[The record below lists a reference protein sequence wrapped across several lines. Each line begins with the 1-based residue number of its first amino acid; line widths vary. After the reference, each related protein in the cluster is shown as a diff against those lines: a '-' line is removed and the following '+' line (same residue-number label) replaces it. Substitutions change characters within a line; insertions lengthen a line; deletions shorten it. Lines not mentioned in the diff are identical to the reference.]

1 MRLSDITFMLASFLT
16 IPIKTSYF

>member
-1 MRLSDITFMLASFLT
+1 MLASFLT